1 MEATILGVQLDNND
15 AYVLKMAFNIKGK
28 TPNYFTASKVKGKE
42 ASLEKLIKSGFIV
55 KAIARKTC
63 HYSISDKGVEAYN
76 MLPKEMV
83 SVAGAKKVK
92 TTKKDEI
99 AELKATVEEMNKKL
113 DRILSLLGA
122 AMPAEEKKQADRL
135 DAFERQLIEEYK
147 KLRAREFLSD
157 GKVWH
162 DQLKRIMMERYQYKD
177 YEYDELLQQLKQK
190 KLGMI
195 SLSQGKDKTW
205 IEIRA

>member
-1 MEATILGVQLDNND
+1 MEATILGVQLDDND
-15 AYVLKMAFNIKGK
+15 AYVLKMAFDIKDK
-28 TPNYFTASKVKGKE
+28 KPNYLTTSKVKGKE

-55 KAIARKTC
+55 KSIARKTS
-63 HYSISDKGVEAYN
+63 HYSISEKGIAAYN
-76 MLPKEMV
+76 MLPEEMV
-83 SVAGAKKVK
+83 SAAGAKKGK
-92 TTKKDEI
+92 GKKDEL
-99 AELKATVEEMNKKL
+99 AELKAIAEEMNKKL
-113 DRILSLLGA
+113 DRILSLLGG
-122 AMPAEEKKQADRL
+122 AMPAEERKSMSSRV
-135 DAFERQLIEEYK
+135 FEKQLIEEYK

-177 YEYDELLQQLKQK
+177 YEYDELLQQLKQER
-190 KLGMI
+190 LGMI

>member
-1 MEATILGVQLDNND
+1 MEATILGVQLDDND
-15 AYVLKMAFNIKGK
+15 AYVLKMAFDIKDK
-28 TPNYFTASKVKGKE
+28 KPNYFTASKVKGKE

-55 KAIARKTC
+55 KSIARKTS
-63 HYSISDKGVEAYN
+63 HYSISEKGVAAYG
-76 MLPKEMV
+76 MLPKEMI
-83 SVAGAKKVK
+83 SAAGAKKSK
-92 TTKKDEI
+92 ATKKDEI

-113 DRILSLLGA
+113 DRILSLLGG
-122 AMPAEEKKQADRL
+122 AMPAEERKSMDRA
-135 DAFERQLIEEYK
+135 DAFEKQLIEEYK

-177 YEYDELLQQLKQK
+177 YEYDELLQQLKQER
-190 KLGMI
+190 LGMI

>member
-1 MEATILGVQLDNND
+1 MEATILGVQLDDND
-15 AYVLKMAFNIKGK
+15 AYVLKIAFNMKGK

-42 ASLEKLIKSGFIV
+42 ASLEKLIKNGFIV

-63 HYSISDKGVEAYN
+63 HYSISENGIAAYN

-83 SVAGAKKVK
+83 SAVGAKKGK
-92 TTKKDEI
+92 GKKDEL

-113 DRILSLLGA
+113 DRILSLLGT

>member
-1 MEATILGVQLDNND
+1 MEATILGVQLDDND
-15 AYVLKMAFNIKGK
+15 AYVLKMAFDIKDK
-28 TPNYFTASKVKGKE
+28 KPNYFTASKVKGKE

-83 SVAGAKKVK
+83 NVAGAKKGK
-92 TTKKDEI
+92 GKKDEL

-113 DRILSLLGA
+113 DRILSLLGT

-135 DAFERQLIEEYK
+135 DAFEKQLIEEYK

-177 YEYDELLQQLKQK
+177 YEYDELLQQLKQE
-190 KLGMI
+190 KLGLI

>member
-1 MEATILGVQLDNND
+1 MEATILGVQLDDND
-15 AYVLKMAFNIKGK
+15 ACVLKMAFDVRDKK
-28 TPNYFTASKVKGKE
+28 PNYLTASKVKGKE

-55 KAIARKTC
+55 KSIARKTS
-63 HYSISDKGVEAYN
+63 HYSISEKGIVAYN

-83 SVAGAKKVK
+83 SVAGAKKGK
-92 TTKKDEI
+92 GKKDEL

-113 DRILSLLGA
+113 DRILSLLGG
-122 AMPAEEKKQADRL
+122 AMPAEERKSMDRA
-135 DAFERQLIEEYK
+135 DAFEKQLIEEYK

-177 YEYDELLQQLKQK
+177 YEYDELLQQLKQE